1 MYIQLKL
8 IADLHVS
15 KDNFDQ
21 SKIMFM
27 RISKFK
33 CITIYNYIL
42 LGQVSNF
49 IKKKHEK
56 KNSLLTFGI
65 FFR

>member
-21 SKIMFM
+21 STCKIMFM

-33 CITIYNYIL
+33 CITICYVRNKFPCKIP
-42 LGQVSNF
+42 
-49 IKKKHEK
+49 
-56 KNSLLTFGI
+56 
-65 FFR
+65 